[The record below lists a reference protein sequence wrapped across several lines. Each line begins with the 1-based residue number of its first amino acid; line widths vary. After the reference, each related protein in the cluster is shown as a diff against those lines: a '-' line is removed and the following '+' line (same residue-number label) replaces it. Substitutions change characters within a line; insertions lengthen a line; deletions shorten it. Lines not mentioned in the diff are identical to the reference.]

1 MSAVEAD
8 KNEVGS
14 TKADPYVQ
22 GSTYY
27 LHFWRNRHDS
37 FYHQNSCCPS
47 LLLEVVGACLR
58 VSALA
63 FGARVMVQPLT
74 PYLHIMAM
82 QRHDPCHMEATA
94 RALLAYRIIV
104 NLLNTYCE
112 QLMQASY
119 QPMQQPA
126 VQLQL
131 AQQVWMGQH
140 TSMGVVP
147 RELVVAGLPWRLQN
161 PALRIQ
167 QLMQDRPLYLVQLDQ
182 QPRRLFKYTER
193 YSCDVHRLLAGS
205 ESPLAP
211 LLHSC
216 IVLPGGMYEVQM
228 EFLAAEEGWQM
239 LQDCSDI
246 VAARGAALQALARVH
261 GLQMLDAG
269 GIARRVV
276 LGDARDSNVMV
287 RTTQAGGVE
296 VRFVDMDWAGFEGE
310 ARYPPFMSPMVAWPD
325 GAADGELI
333 TQQHDTL
340 LLGSAVQYSTFARS
354 WAT

>member
-1 MSAVEAD
+1 
-8 KNEVGS
+8 
-14 TKADPYVQ
+14 
-22 GSTYY
+22 
-27 LHFWRNRHDS
+27 
-37 FYHQNSCCPS
+37 
-47 LLLEVVGACLR
+47 
-58 VSALA
+58 
-63 FGARVMVQPLT
+63 
-74 PYLHIMAM
+74 
-82 QRHDPCHMEATA
+82 MESTA
-94 RALLAYRIIV
+94 RALLAYRITV

-112 QLMQASY
+112 QLIQASY
-119 QPMQQPA
+119 QLMQQPA

-140 TSMGVVP
+140 TSLGVTP

-167 QLMQDRPLYLVQLDQ
+167 QLMPGRPLYLVQLDQ
-182 QPRRLFKYTER
+182 QPRRLSKYTER
-193 YSCDVHRLLAGS
+193 YSCDVHRLLACS

-211 LLHSC
+211 QLHSC
-216 IVLPGGMYEVQM
+216 VVLPGGMYEVQM
-228 EFLAAEEGWQM
+228 DFLAAEEGWQM
-239 LQDCSDI
+239 LQDRSDI
-246 VAARGAALQALARVH
+246 VAARSAALQALARVH

-287 RTTQAGGVE
+287 RTMQGGGVE

-310 ARYPPFMSPMVAWPD
+310 ARYPPFMSPLVAWPD
-325 GAADGELI
+325 GASDGELI

-340 LLGSAVQYSTFARS
+340 LLGSAVQDSAFARS